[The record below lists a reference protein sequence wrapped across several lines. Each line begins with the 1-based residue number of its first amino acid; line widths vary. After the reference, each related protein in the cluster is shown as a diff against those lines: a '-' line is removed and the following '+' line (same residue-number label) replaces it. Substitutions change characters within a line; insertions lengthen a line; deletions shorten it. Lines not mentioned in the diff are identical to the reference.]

1 MYDTWY
7 RKAHVK
13 ETHYFNAH
21 SFHQNTFRQVTN
33 INVYQQQQQH
43 YSISSY
49 ITRRTGL
56 SHLRPSRT
64 SINSSVVS
72 QCMRSTQYYYRHLLS
87 ISGEFQLYLQIKYSS
102 SSSSIDVNSESYFLP
117 YSWAFPYVDCLLK
130 TEKSV
135 VHIYVTHPRRY
146 IEKKHV
152 CDIIMYNLSQTRL
165 LHNSV
170 P

>member
-1 MYDTWY
+1 MLTNFASLFFRPLLQHRLLSTFAVIYVSMKLHNHKQCMTRVTEQHIKD
-7 RKAHVK
+7 KD
-13 ETHYFNAH
+13 YFNAH
-21 SFHQNTFRQVTN
+21 SFHQNTSLQVKN

-56 SHLRPSRT
+56 LHLRPSRT

-87 ISGEFQLYLQIKYSS
+87 ISGEFQIYFQIKYSS

-117 YSWAFPYVDCLLK
+117 YS
-130 TEKSV
+130 
-135 VHIYVTHPRRY
+135 
-146 IEKKHV
+146 
-152 CDIIMYNLSQTRL
+152 
-165 LHNSV
+165 
-170 P
+170 